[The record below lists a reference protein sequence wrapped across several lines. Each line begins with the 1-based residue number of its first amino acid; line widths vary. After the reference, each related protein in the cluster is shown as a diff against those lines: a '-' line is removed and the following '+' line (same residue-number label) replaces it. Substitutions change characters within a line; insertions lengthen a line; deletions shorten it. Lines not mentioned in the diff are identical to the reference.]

1 MNTNTQ
7 AESGPNYGCLYTR
20 PNPIWYFLQI
30 DQSGPISIYMNS
42 PTGNDIDFVCWGPFN
57 DPVSPCTAQLTANC
71 SSCPNNTSNPTFYPS
86 GNMVDCSYDP
96 AYYENVHIF

>member
-1 MNTNTQ
+1 MIKKIFFIGSLFLLTFNMFGQFATTCNTANPFCTDSTYAFPMNTNTQ

-57 DPVSPCTAQLTANC
+57 DP
-71 SSCPNNTSNPTFYPS
+71 
-86 GNMVDCSYDP
+86 
-96 AYYENVHIF
+96 